1 MNSDLIKNNKYRPF
15 FAAFCALGWSLA
27 YPLIKLGYSEFGISG
42 DLASN
47 VLFAGVRF
55 SLAGILVLIFGK
67 TLGINLKVKDK
78 NLWAWIIS
86 FGLINTA
93 LHYMFAYMGLSRLPS
108 SRGTILDSM
117 GGFFLILLS
126 GLLFKEDKITFKKI
140 IGCIFGLFGIVL
152 INIAPINELFSD
164 ISFTGDGFILINACF
179 AALGGIMTR
188 KISEKINITAATG
201 YSMLIGG
208 AVMIVLGF
216 IIGIKSKW
224 NITVKGLLI
233 LLALVLIS
241 AVCFEIYNLLL
252 SFHPI
257 SKVAIFNALIPVLG
271 VMFSSLILG
280 EPFKWQYLAA
290 GLSVAIGI
298 AIINKTTFKE

>member
-1 MNSDLIKNNKYRPF
+1 
-15 FAAFCALGWSLA
+15 
-27 YPLIKLGYSEFGISG
+27 
-42 DLASN
+42 
-47 VLFAGVRF
+47 
-55 SLAGILVLIFGK
+55 
-67 TLGINLKVKDK
+67 
-78 NLWAWIIS
+78 
-86 FGLINTA
+86 
-93 LHYMFAYMGLSRLPS
+93 
-108 SRGTILDSM
+108 M

-252 SFHPI
+252 S
-257 SKVAIFNALIPVLG
+257 
-271 VMFSSLILG
+271 
-280 EPFKWQYLAA
+280 
-290 GLSVAIGI
+290 
-298 AIINKTTFKE
+298 